1 MIVGDSSLI
10 HPAFI
15 GVCSHGPDGQV
26 HRAEGSS
33 ELFYLMLAI
42 LAEVAGTTS
51 IKLSEGFTRLVP
63 SVAIFV
69 FYGLSLGMLNLALK
83 EIDLSFAYAVWS
95 GVGMALIAMVGI
107 YWFSE
112 PIGTLKVMS
121 LGLIAVGIV
130 GLHLSTGV
138 R

>member
-1 MIVGDSSLI
+1 
-10 HPAFI
+10 
-15 GVCSHGPDGQV
+15 
-26 HRAEGSS
+26 
-33 ELFYLMLAI
+33 LFYLILAI

-51 IKLSEGFTRLVP
+51 IKLSEGFTRLAP

-83 EIDLSFAYAVWS
+83 QIDLSFAYAVWS
-95 GVGMALIAMVGI
+95 GVGMALIATVGI
-107 YWFSE
+107 FWFSE
-112 PIGTLKVMS
+112 PVGALKMVS

>member
-1 MIVGDSSLI
+1 M
-10 HPAFI
+10 
-15 GVCSHGPDGQV
+15 
-26 HRAEGSS
+26 
-33 ELFYLMLAI
+33 FYLMLAI
-42 LAEVAGTTS
+42 LVEVAGTTS

>member
-1 MIVGDSSLI
+1 
-10 HPAFI
+10 
-15 GVCSHGPDGQV
+15 
-26 HRAEGSS
+26 
-33 ELFYLMLAI
+33 MLAI

-95 GVGMALIAMVGI
+95 GIGMALIAMVGI

-112 PIGTLKVMS
+112 PIGTRSRGLGRESWRPVLKLRDRARTPS
-121 LGLIAVGIV
+121 RPDGLLATITR
-130 GLHLSTGV
+130 TGV
-138 R
+138 AVRRVLPV

>member
-1 MIVGDSSLI
+1 ML
-10 HPAFI
+10 
-15 GVCSHGPDGQV
+15 
-26 HRAEGSS
+26 
-33 ELFYLMLAI
+33 YLMLAI
-42 LAEVAGTTS
+42 VAEVAGTTS

-83 EIDLSFAYAVWS
+83 QIDLSFAYALWS
-95 GVGMALIAMVGI
+95 GIGMALIATVGI
-107 YWFSE
+107 VCFRE
-112 PIGTLKVMS
+112 PMGALKLVS

-130 GLHLSTGV
+130 GLHLSAGV

>member
-1 MIVGDSSLI
+1 
-10 HPAFI
+10 
-15 GVCSHGPDGQV
+15 
-26 HRAEGSS
+26 
-33 ELFYLMLAI
+33 MLAI

-51 IKLSEGFTRLVP
+51 IKLSEGFTRMVP

-83 EIDLSFAYAVWS
+83 EIELSFAYAVWS
-95 GVGMALIAMVGI
+95 GIGMALIATVGI
-107 YWFSE
+107 VWFSE
-112 PIGTLKVMS
+112 PTSALKVMS

>member
-1 MIVGDSSLI
+1 
-10 HPAFI
+10 
-15 GVCSHGPDGQV
+15 
-26 HRAEGSS
+26 
-33 ELFYLMLAI
+33 LFYLILAI
-42 LAEVAGTTS
+42 LAEVVGTTS

-95 GVGMALIAMVGI
+95 GIGMALIAMVGI
-107 YWFSE
+107 FWFSE
-112 PIGTLKVMS
+112 PVGTLKVMS

>member
-1 MIVGDSSLI
+1 
-10 HPAFI
+10 
-15 GVCSHGPDGQV
+15 
-26 HRAEGSS
+26 
-33 ELFYLMLAI
+33 LFYLILAI

-51 IKLSEGFTRLVP
+51 IKLSGGFTRLVP

-95 GVGMALIAMVGI
+95 GIGMALIAMVGI
-107 YWFSE
+107 FWFSE
-112 PIGTLKVMS
+112 PVGTLKVMS

>member
-1 MIVGDSSLI
+1 
-10 HPAFI
+10 
-15 GVCSHGPDGQV
+15 
-26 HRAEGSS
+26 
-33 ELFYLMLAI
+33 LFYLMLAI

-51 IKLSEGFTRLVP
+51 IKLSEGFTRMVP

-95 GVGMALIAMVGI
+95 GIGMALIATVGI
-107 YWFSE
+107 VCFRE
-112 PIGTLKVMS
+112 PMGALKLVS

-130 GLHLSTGV
+130 GLHLSAGV